1 MQLKFLQSKRY
12 ELLCVSEVNNKVYI
26 SLPNLHKSD
35 FISRSPLC
43 LISGAKKLLKVEDI
57 EYS

>member
-26 SLPNLHKSD
+26 SLPKLHKSD
-35 FISRSPLC
+35 FISRSSLC
-43 LISGAKKLLKVEDI
+43 LIWGAKKLLKEKEI